1 MQRRSVAAVREWVG
15 GAVGG
20 GPWQDGEVGECVSHC
35 KLSVGRLDTSM
46 LLHKVVD
53 EFCSLLVLQLFVS
66 DPNLVQ
72 KLLPFR

>member
-1 MQRRSVAAVREWVG
+1 MEWAG
-15 GAVGG
+15 DAVGG
-20 GPWQDGEVGECVSHC
+20 GPWQDGEVGECVPHC
-35 KLSVGRLDTSM
+35 KLSVGRLDASM

-66 DPNLVQ
+66 DPNTVQ